1 MARYN
6 SVNTT
11 GSVAGGNTISTPA
24 SGLLTTLTGT
34 GTVTLPNPVLYTG
47 STQTFYN
54 STGAAITLSTPSG
67 VFTGPAT
74 GGATT
79 ISLPAGSV
87 LTVISDGTNYLA
99 QDWLGGALAINGT
112 ATFNG
117 SIAANPTGLNVSIQ
131 PSGAGILTM
140 SSGTTG
146 SLDNV
151 NVGATTTGTGRFST
165 LTATGTLSTTAT
177 TSATLGTTGTGAL
190 QVSGGASVAGI
201 LNVGAATYSA
211 GNVSVGTS
219 STNYKLTVQGDTNA
233 TAALVLPQGALPDNN
248 DNAGLYVLH
257 QGTAGTGLRVRTD
270 NALTG
275 TIFAHVL
282 VNNASAGIGGFQV
295 SQYGT
300 GFIADFNKGGLAAN
314 SVRINNSGNMGIGTT
329 SPGATLDMGSRTD
342 AIILPVGTSA
352 QRPTGVNGMMRKN
365 SSTGYVEYWD
375 PGSSSWIGIGAF
387 SAAGGDTVGTY
398 TSGSNYK
405 YHQFTNSGSFQ
416 VLSGVKTVD
425 YMIIGGGGG
434 GGVLGGGGGAGGYV
448 TGTFSA
454 TVGTYSIVIG
464 AGANGGQPGQAGGT
478 GTNTTALG
486 LTAYGG
492 GGGGSH
498 QSGATSVAG
507 TSGGSGGGSSDNASS
522 YPYGAGTSGQG
533 NRGGSG
539 SSVYSNNPRGGGGG
553 GGAGGIGFDI
563 STPSTAAGGAGGP
576 GVLNAINGTSYYW
589 AGGGGYGGYGS
600 ASSRGGDGGI
610 GGGGGGSCAGGS
622 GGPAGTG
629 GGSALNNGTAGTN
642 GDNTVGGLG
651 GQNTGGGGGC
661 AGWSNNNTGGR
672 SGGSGIVIIR
682 YTV

>member
-6 SVNTT
+6 SVNST
-11 GSVAGGNTISTPA
+11 GSIAGGNTISTPA

-67 VFTGPAT
+67 NFTGPGT
-74 GGATT
+74 GGTT
-79 ISLPAGSV
+79 TLSLLAGSI
-87 LTVISDGTNYLA
+87 LTVVSDGTNYIA
-99 QDWLGGALAINGT
+99 QDWLGGPISTNGT

-117 SIAANPTGLNVSIQ
+117 TIAANPTNLSVSIQ
-131 PSGAGILTM
+131 PTGTGVLTL

-151 NVGATTTGTGRFST
+151 NVGATTQGTGKFST
-165 LTATGTLSTTAT
+165 LTATGTISTTAST
-177 TSATLGTTGTGAL
+177 AATLGTGGTGAL
-190 QVSGGASVAGI
+190 QSSGGASIAGI
-201 LNVGAATYSA
+201 LNVGGATYHA

-219 STNYKLTVQGDTNA
+219 STSYKLTVQGDTNA
-233 TAALVLPQGALPDNN
+233 IAAQILPQGALPDNN

-282 VNNASAGIGGFQV
+282 VNNASAGINGFQV
-295 SQYGT
+295 SQFGT
-300 GFIADFNKGGLAAN
+300 GFIADFNKGGVAAN

-342 AIILPVGTSA
+342 AIILPVGTTA

-365 SSTGYVEYWD
+365 SSNGYVEYWD
-375 PGSSSWIGIGAF
+375 PASSSWLGIGAF
-387 SAAGGDTVGTY
+387 SASGGDTVSTY

-416 VLSGVKTVD
+416 VLAGAKSIE

-434 GGVLGGGGGAGGYV
+434 GGTLGGGGGAGGYV
-448 TGTFSA
+448 TGTFTAS
-454 TVGTYSIVIG
+454 VGTYSIVIG
-464 AGANGGQPGQAGGT
+464 AGANGGAPGTPGGT

-498 QSGATSVAG
+498 TGGPTSVAG
-507 TSGGSGGGSSDNASS
+507 TNGGSGGGSGDNAGS
-522 YPYGAGTSGQG
+522 YPYGTGTAGQG
-533 NRGGSG
+533 NRGGNG

-553 GGAGGIGFDI
+553 GGAGGVGFDN
-563 STPSTAAGGAGGP
+563 TVPSNAAGGAGGP
-576 GVLNAINGTSYYW
+576 GLLNDMNGSSYYW
-589 AGGGGYGGYGS
+589 AGGGGYSGYS
-600 ASSRGGDGGI
+600 AGARGGDCGI
-610 GGGGGGSCAGGS
+610 GGGGGGSCADTAS
-622 GGPAGTG
+622 PAGAG
-629 GGSALNNGTAGTN
+629 GGSALNSGTAGTAGN
-642 GDNTVGGLG
+642 NTIGGLG
-651 GQNTGGGGGC
+651 GQNTGGGGGGN
-661 AGWSNNNTGGR
+661 GWSYNGTGGR